1 MERAATLLSRA
12 FVWDLNQWSP
22 AGLLPLTH
30 NTNNTNNNHPDP
42 ISSPL
47 PQTRGHFGASCI
59 PAINMRDQI
68 TNLQRYINN
77 IFQITAARAGLK
89 QQELLGKRNALK
101 ISIIFY
107 WLCKCFEDRL

>member
-1 MERAATLLSRA
+1 MERAATLLSRT

-47 PQTRGHFGASCI
+47 PQTRGHF
-59 PAINMRDQI
+59 
-68 TNLQRYINN
+68 
-77 IFQITAARAGLK
+77 
-89 QQELLGKRNALK
+89 RNQLHTSNKHEGSDNKSSK
-101 ISIIFY
+101 IHQ
-107 WLCKCFEDRL
+107 